1 MKWFLK
7 CLKQY
12 ADFSGRARRREYW
25 FFQLFNLIFFIV
37 IVLGL
42 GLIANALGANDS
54 ISPEFGLNTIIG
66 LLIIFY
72 VLALTI
78 PSIAVTIRR
87 LHDTG
92 NSGWMLF
99 ISLIPLIGP
108 IWLFILYL
116 KNSQPGENKWG
127 PNPKGN

>member
-108 IWLFILYL
+108 IWLFILYV

>member
-54 ISPEFGLNTIIG
+54 ITPEFGLITIIG

-108 IWLFILYL
+108 IWLFILYV

>member
-25 FFQLFNLIFFIV
+25 FFQLFNLIFFIL
-37 IVLGL
+37 IILGL

-54 ISPEFGLNTIIG
+54 ITPEFGLITIIG
-66 LLIIFY
+66 LLIILY

-108 IWLFILYL
+108 IWLFILYV

>member
-37 IVLGL
+37 IILGL
-42 GLIANALGANDS
+42 GLIANALGANNS
-54 ISPEFGLNTIIG
+54 ITPEFGLNTIIG

-108 IWLFILYL
+108 IWLFILYV

-127 PNPKGN
+127 TNPKGN

>member
-37 IVLGL
+37 IILSL

-54 ISPEFGLNTIIG
+54 ITPEFGLNTIIG

-108 IWLFILYL
+108 IWLFILYV

>member
-66 LLIIFY
+66 LLIILY

-108 IWLFILYL
+108 IWLFILYV

>member
-37 IVLGL
+37 IILGL
-42 GLIANALGANDS
+42 GFIANALGANDS
-54 ISPEFGLNTIIG
+54 ITPEFGLNTIIG

-108 IWLFILYL
+108 IWLFILYV

>member
-54 ISPEFGLNTIIG
+54 ITPEFGLITIIG
-66 LLIIFY
+66 LLIILY

-108 IWLFILYL
+108 IWLFILYV

>member
-42 GLIANALGANDS
+42 GLIANALGANES

-66 LLIIFY
+66 LLIILY

-108 IWLFILYL
+108 IWLFILYV

>member
-37 IVLGL
+37 IILGL
-42 GLIANALGANDS
+42 GLIANALGANNS
-54 ISPEFGLNTIIG
+54 ITPEFGLNTIIG

-108 IWLFILYL
+108 IWLFILYV

>member
-108 IWLFILYL
+108 IWLFILYV
-116 KNSQPGENKWG
+116 KNSQLGENKWG

>member
-37 IVLGL
+37 IFLGL

-78 PSIAVTIRR
+78 PSIAVTVRR

-92 NSGWMLF
+92 NSSWMLF

-108 IWLFILYL
+108 IWLFILYV

-127 PNPKGN
+127 PNPKDN

>member
-42 GLIANALGANDS
+42 GLIANALGANNS
-54 ISPEFGLNTIIG
+54 ITPEFGLNTIIG

-108 IWLFILYL
+108 IWLFILYV

>member
-25 FFQLFNLIFFIV
+25 FFQLFNFFFIV
-37 IVLGL
+37 IILGL

-54 ISPEFGLNTIIG
+54 ITPEFGLNTIIG
-66 LLIIFY
+66 LLIILY

-108 IWLFILYL
+108 IWLFILYV

>member
-37 IVLGL
+37 IILSL

-54 ISPEFGLNTIIG
+54 ITPEFGLNTIIG
-66 LLIIFY
+66 LLIILY

-108 IWLFILYL
+108 IWLFILYV

>member
-42 GLIANALGANDS
+42 GLIANVLGANDS

-108 IWLFILYL
+108 IWLFILYV

>member
-54 ISPEFGLNTIIG
+54 ITPEFGLNTIIG

-108 IWLFILYL
+108 IWLFILYV

>member
-37 IVLGL
+37 IILGL
-42 GLIANALGANDS
+42 GFIANALGANDS
-54 ISPEFGLNTIIG
+54 ITPEFGLNTIIG
-66 LLIIFY
+66 LLIILY

-108 IWLFILYL
+108 IWLFILYV

>member
-54 ISPEFGLNTIIG
+54 ISPEFGLITIIG

-108 IWLFILYL
+108 IWLFILYV

>member
-42 GLIANALGANDS
+42 GLIANALGANES

-108 IWLFILYL
+108 IWLFILYV

>member
-54 ISPEFGLNTIIG
+54 ITPEFGLDTIIG

-108 IWLFILYL
+108 IWLFILYV

>member
-37 IVLGL
+37 IILGL

-54 ISPEFGLNTIIG
+54 ITPEFGLNTIIG
-66 LLIIFY
+66 LLIILY

-108 IWLFILYL
+108 IWLFILYV